1 MLILSRRQNEKVVFP
16 NLGIT
21 IDVCRI
27 RGNSV
32 QLGVDAPSEVRV
44 LRHEL
49 AESLGELTSGK
60 AGSSEPK
67 MSNHRLRNRLNQAGL
82 ALHLLQRQLEVGQHQ
97 EADKTLEKVIAE
109 FQSLDDDLG
118 TDKSRCKSPRRAL
131 LVEDDAN
138 ESELLAGILRMSG
151 YLVDTAR
158 DGFDAMEYLAEN
170 GHPDFVLL
178 DMQMPRCDGP
188 TTISAIRSNPAFDNL
203 RLFAVSGKQAADVGV
218 TIGPDGVNRWFRK
231 PINPQALVN
240 QMNRELELATEHT
253 QLQSS

>member
-1 MLILSRRQNEKVVFP
+1 MLILSRRQYEKIVFP

-21 IDVCRI
+21 IDVCKI

-49 AESLGELTSGK
+49 AESLGELTSSK
-60 AGSSEPK
+60 LDSPSPK
-67 MSNHRLRNRLNQAGL
+67 MSSHRLRNRLNKASL
-82 ALHLLQRQLEVGQHQ
+82 ALHLLQKQLEVGRHQ
-97 EADKTLEKVIAE
+97 EADKTLETVLSE

-118 TDKSRCKSPRRAL
+118 RENLCCEHPRRAL

-138 ESELLAGILRMSG
+138 ESELLAGFLRMSG
-151 YLVDTAR
+151 YQVDTAR
-158 DGFDAMEYLAEN
+158 DGCDAMDYLAEN

-188 TTISAIRSNPAFDNL
+188 ATISAIRSNPEYEDL

-218 TIGPDGVNRWFRK
+218 SIGPDGVNRWFRK
-231 PINPQALVN
+231 PINPQTLVS
-240 QMNRELELATEHT
+240 QMDRELEGAARHA